1 MPVKISLTAAD
12 VARVRFALS
21 PLSET
26 ILGLRAAVRPAGHPL
41 HEPWLRRARAELHR
55 EPELPLL
62 RTVLGSYLLPSFLTP
77 VPEQRAPSLATELD
91 RLAAVDPA
99 FIRVD
104 CVDALGKREAAG
116 LPPAPVLLRRVLA
129 AVRRCHERLIE
140 PYWDRMGALLDA
152 DLDRRAAALVDR
164 GVEGL
169 FADLHHDIAWHEGE
183 LLVNP
188 QCTRDGRVD
197 ASGHGLVLLPSVFGW
212 PDVWVDDSPVTAA
225 SIRYP
230 ATGIGLLWEQPPG
243 STDGLAAVLGP
254 TRAALLD
261 LLALPSTT
269 PGLAARLGITPGA
282 VSQHLGALRRA
293 GLVATTR
300 RGREA
305 LHLRTPR
312 AAVLVG
318 AEPADR

>member
-1 MPVKISLTAAD
+1 MTTAD

-41 HEPWLRRARAELHR
+41 HEPWLRRAHAELRR

-62 RTVLGSYLLPSFLTP
+62 RTVLGSYLLPSFLIP

-91 RLAAVDPA
+91 RLAAVDPE

-104 CVDALGKREAAG
+104 CVDALGERAAAG
-116 LPPAPVLLRRVLA
+116 LPPVPVLLRRVLA

-140 PYWDRMGALLDA
+140 PYWVRMGALLDA
-152 DLDRRAAALVDR
+152 DLDRRATALVDR

-169 FADLHHDIAWHEGE
+169 FADLHHDIAWYEGE
-183 LLVNP
+183 LLVRP
-188 QCTRDGRVD
+188 DCTGDARVD
-197 ASGHGLVLLPSVFGW
+197 ASGNGLVLLPSVFGW
-212 PDVWVDDSPVTAA
+212 PDVWVDHSPVTAA
-225 SIRYP
+225 SIHYP

-282 VSQHLGALRRA
+282 VSQHLSALRRA

-312 AAVLVG
+312 AAVLFG
-318 AEPADR
+318 TEPADR